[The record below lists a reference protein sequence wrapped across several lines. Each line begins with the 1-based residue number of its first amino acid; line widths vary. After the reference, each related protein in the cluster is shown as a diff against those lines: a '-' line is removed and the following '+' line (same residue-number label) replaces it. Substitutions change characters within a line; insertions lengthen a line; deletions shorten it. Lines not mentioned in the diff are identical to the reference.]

1 MLFHKINGNKDIIT
15 NVLTE
20 LPKIL
25 KVTIQ
30 VVDSSWNN
38 AARILYKISLI

>member
-30 VVDSSWNN
+30 VVDSTWNN
-38 AARILYKISLI
+38 AARIL